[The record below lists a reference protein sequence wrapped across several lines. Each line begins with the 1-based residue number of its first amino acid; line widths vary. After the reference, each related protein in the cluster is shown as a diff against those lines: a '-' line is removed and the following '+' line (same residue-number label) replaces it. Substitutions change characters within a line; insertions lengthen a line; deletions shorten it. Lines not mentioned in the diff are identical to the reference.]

1 MIVTA
6 VVAVAEN
13 GIIGRGGGL
22 PWRLPSEMR
31 HFREA
36 TRGKP
41 LIMGRKTHEA
51 IGRVLPGRLN
61 IVVSRNPDLAIPGAV
76 VARTLHEALE
86 AAAVGGAAEACLI
99 GGAELYAEA
108 LPLAQRA
115 ILTRV
120 HASPPGD
127 VSLPPLTGDWREI
140 RKEGPFQEAGDEFPY
155 SVVVLERA

>member
-13 GIIGRGGGL
+13 GIIGRDGGL
-22 PWRLPSEMR
+22 PWRLKSEMR
-31 HFREA
+31 RFREV

-61 IVVSRNPDLAIPGAV
+61 VVVSRREDLEIPGAV
-76 VARTLHEALE
+76 VAHSLHEALNL
-86 AAAVGGAAEACLI
+86 AVATGAREACLI

-108 LPLAQRA
+108 MPLAQRV
-115 ILTRV
+115 IFTRV
-120 HASPPGD
+120 HASPAGD
-127 VSLPPLTGDWREI
+127 VSLPPLAGEWREI
-140 RKEGPFQEAGDEFPY
+140 RKEGPIQEDGDEFPY
-155 SVVVLERA
+155 SVFVLERA

>member
-13 GIIGRGGGL
+13 GIIGRDGGL

-31 HFREA
+31 RFREV

-61 IVVSRNPDLAIPGAV
+61 VVVTRRPDLRIPGAS
-76 VARTLHEALE
+76 VAHSLHEALDL
-86 AAAVGGAAEACLI
+86 AAATGAAEACLI
-99 GGAELYAEA
+99 GGAQLYEEA
-108 LPLAQRA
+108 MPFAQRV
-115 ILTRV
+115 IFTRV
-120 HASPPGD
+120 HASPTGD
-127 VSLPPLTGDWREI
+127 VSLAPLTGNWREV
-140 RKEGPFQEAGDEFPY
+140 RKEGPLQEEGDEFAY
-155 SVVVLERA
+155 SVLVLERD

>member
-13 GIIGRGGGL
+13 GIIGRNGGL
-22 PWRLPSEMR
+22 PWRIPSEMR

-36 TRGKP
+36 TRGRP

-61 IVVSRNPDLAIPGAV
+61 IVVSRRADLVIPGAV
-76 VARTLHEALE
+76 VVHTLHDALDQ
-86 AAAVGGAAEACLI
+86 AAVGGAAEACLI

-120 HASPPGD
+120 HASPEGD
-127 VSLPPLTGDWREI
+127 VSLPPFAGNWR
-140 RKEGPFQEAGDEFPY
+140 G
-155 SVVVLERA
+155 

>member
-13 GIIGRGGGL
+13 GIIGRDGGL
-22 PWRLPSEMR
+22 PWRLKSEMR
-31 HFREA
+31 RFREV

-61 IVVSRNPDLAIPGAV
+61 VVVSRQEDLEIPGAV
-76 VARTLHEALE
+76 VAHSLHEALE
-86 AAAVGGAAEACLI
+86 MAAVGGAAEACLI

-108 LPLAQRA
+108 MPLAQRV
-115 ILTRV
+115 IFTRV
-120 HASPPGD
+120 HASPTGD
-127 VSLPPLTGDWREI
+127 VSLPPLAGEWREI
-140 RKEGPFQEAGDEFPY
+140 RKEGPIQEEGDEFSY
-155 SVVVLERA
+155 SVFVLERA